1 MTYMLTNVVHYLRT
15 GDFTHLKGAVEQG
28 LTYDDYRR
36 CIGEPAN
43 IRDVGWAQLIKGQME
58 LRNYAW
64 LQVLS
69 LEDRVRFILKYR
81 PQEPGVIRYHAQL
94 IQYELLLTKEPL
106 VYLNQYVN
114 YLYDNCPDFRPHV
127 LYGSTDHFMPLNR
140 LDMQYLGQSE
150 IYTPQLLVLRQSL
163 QRHLTNINQYEWVYF
178 TEISDFISSILC
190 EIDQTIKQT
199 A

>member
-28 LTYDDYRR
+28 LTYDDYQR

-43 IRDVGWAQLIKGQME
+43 ISDVGWIQLLKGQMK

-64 LQVLS
+64 LQALT
-69 LEDRVRFILKYR
+69 LEDRVRFLLKYR
-81 PQEPGVIRYHAQL
+81 QHEPEVIRYHAQL

-114 YLYDNCPDFRPHV
+114 YLYDNCPDFWPHV
-127 LYGSTDHFMPLNR
+127 LYGVTDYFMPLNH

-150 IYTPQLLVLRQSL
+150 VSTSQLLVLRRSI
-163 QRHLTNINQYEWVYF
+163 QRHLTRINQYEWVYF
-178 TEISDFISSILC
+178 TEMSDYINCILC
-190 EIDQTIKQT
+190 EIDQIIKQT